1 MSADWWNESG
11 LTPAARERLSALADG
26 EMHSD
31 EVSQVVG
38 AMRTDDRMQA
48 GVCETWH
55 AYQLIGDAMR
65 SADLAK
71 SSRDDLFLARLRERM
86 AQEPIVLAPQPVP
99 PVQELPAEPAVAVAA
114 GAAVAVRRRTW
125 VSPLAAAAGVMAV
138 AGVLVVTR
146 MSQETVQPGAPVST
160 LAQSV
165 PAAAPQLVAA
175 QAGAAAATAEQRVET
190 ASGTLLRDARLDRY
204 LAAHKQFG
212 GSSALG
218 VPSGFLRSST
228 YDGPNR

>member
-11 LTPAARERLSALADG
+11 LTPVARERLSALADG
-26 EMHSD
+26 EMHSGD
-31 EVSQVVG
+31 VSQVMA
-38 AMRTDDRMQA
+38 AMRTDERVQG

-71 SSRDDLFLARLRERM
+71 ASRDDLFLARLRERM
-86 AQEPIVLAPQPVP
+86 AREPVILAPQLAAPEL
-99 PVQELPAEPAVAVAA
+99 ELPAEPRVAA
-114 GAAVAVRRRTW
+114 AGGALRAARRRPW
-125 VSPLAAAAGVMAV
+125 ASPLAAAAGVMAV

-146 MSQETVQPGAPVST
+146 MSQEPAQTGAPMAT
-160 LAQSV
+160 LVQSAPV
-165 PAAAPQLVAA
+165 AAPRLVSAQTGSAA
-175 QAGAAAATAEQRVET
+175 VPAEQRVEM
-190 ASGTLLRDARLDRY
+190 ASGTLVRDAKLDRY